1 VILIVSWPGDDHA
14 RAVLAQLAELD
25 APTALVD
32 LARFPTE
39 IGLAARFE
47 RGRWRYRLDDLSL
60 GDVDVVW
67 WRRPRPFALHP
78 EIAEGE
84 YARFAY
90 GECIEAFAG
99 LWQSLDAQ
107 WINHPTAEQVA
118 AHKLYQLR
126 VAAEVGLEI
135 PRTLITNDPVEVQRF
150 VDDHGARGVAYKT
163 FLPAEHDWR
172 ETRILGAGELREL
185 AAVRYAPVIFQEY
198 VALTLDLRITVI
210 GPEIIAAAVHPRAG
224 GYEADYRM
232 DLESARVEPFA
243 LPREVARRIEEL
255 MRRLGLVY
263 GAIDMRRTPDGR
275 FVFLEINPSGEW
287 RFIEERSGQ
296 AITAAFAARLAGL
309 ADGGD
314 RRPAEALDPY
324 AAAPH

>member
-1 VILIVSWPGDDHA
+1 MILIVSWPDDDHA
-14 RAVLAQLAELD
+14 RAVQARLAELD

-32 LARFPTE
+32 LERFPTE
-39 IGLAARFE
+39 MTLAARFE
-47 RGRWRYRLDDLSL
+47 RGRWRYQLDDLSL
-60 GDVDVVW
+60 DDVDAVW
-67 WRRPRPFALHP
+67 WRRPRPFGLHS

-90 GECIEAFAG
+90 GECNEAFAG

-135 PRTLITNDPVEVQRF
+135 PRTLVTNDPDEVQRF
-150 VDDHGARGVAYKT
+150 AADLGPRRVAYKT

-172 ETRILGAGELREL
+172 ETRILGEGELREL
-185 AAVRYAPVIFQEY
+185 AAVRYAPLIFQEY
-198 VALTLDLRITVI
+198 VDLRLDLRVTVI
-210 GPEIIAAAVHPRAG
+210 GPEIIAAAVHPSAG

-232 DLESARVEPFA
+232 DLETARVEPFA
-243 LPREVARRIEEL
+243 LPPEVERGIHAL
-255 MRRLGLVY
+255 MRRLDLVY
-263 GAIDMRRTPDGR
+263 GAIDLRLTPDGR

-296 AITAAFAARLAGL
+296 AITSAFAAHLARLAG
-309 ADGGD
+309 A
-314 RRPAEALDPY
+314 RAPAPQLSGRW
-324 AAAPH
+324 

>member
-1 VILIVSWPGDDHA
+1 MILIVSWPGDDHA
-14 RAVLAQLAELD
+14 RAVQVQLAELG

-39 IGLAARFE
+39 MGLAARYD
-47 RGRWRYRLDDLSL
+47 RGRWRYELDDLSL
-60 GDVDVVW
+60 GDIDTVW
-67 WRRPRPFALHP
+67 WRRPRPFTLDP

-90 GECIEAFAG
+90 SECIEAFAG
-99 LWQSLDAQ
+99 LWQSLDAV

-135 PRTLITNDPVEVQRF
+135 PDTLITNDPDEVHRF
-150 VDDHGARGVAYKT
+150 VDNHSPRGVAYKT

-172 ETRILGAGELREL
+172 ETRILGEGELREL
-185 AAVRYAPVIFQEY
+185 AAVRYAPLIFQEY
-198 VALTLDLRITVI
+198 VELRLDLRITVI
-210 GPEIIAAAVHPRAG
+210 GPQIIAAAVHPREG

-232 DLESARVEPFA
+232 DLDRARVEPFA
-243 LPREVARRIEEL
+243 LPPEVERKLEDL
-255 MRRLGLVY
+255 MRRLDLIY
-263 GAIDMRRTPDGR
+263 GAIDMRLTPDGR
-275 FVFLEINPSGEW
+275 FVFLEVNPSGEW

-296 AITAAFAARLAGL
+296 AITTAFAAHLAGL
-309 ADGGD
+309 AGIGGPS
-314 RRPAEALDPY
+314 RPGQLSGTW
-324 AAAPH
+324 